1 MSSVETLIIISVI
14 ILIIVV
20 VAFMLIMNRKQLH
33 QIEILDK
40 VIEKIEKMHLERD
53 IDRLD
58 KMDLAGESLTT
69 LNTWRKSYQE
79 NSTIKLP
86 EARHLVE
93 EAADQNTSYRLFK
106 ARKNIK
112 KAQEIIKQVYEDAK
126 NTKEVFTELLESNRE
141 NQVQYDALIKNY
153 REIRK
158 MVLADS
164 FDYGVSL
171 EEVENELSSMDSDFD
186 QAKNL
191 SSQGDH
197 VEAKRVLSKIRNDL
211 KNLQDELPKLRE
223 GHHQIESV
231 FQDQLRE
238 LSNTYKNM
246 ISEKYYITE
255 INIFDEIKKIHVEI
269 DAARNLLAGLKIEE
283 LIKKNQ
289 EISKQIDG
297 LYTVLEKEYKA
308 RPFVEE
314 NRDKMLSLITHQQV
328 ASKKLV
334 EKLNHIDESYELT
347 HGELEES
354 QKLEKEVNDMSRKYT
369 EEIQKITD
377 GKGVYSEIQDSWLA
391 MLDRLREI
399 DAEQKKMSQDVDGL
413 YESENVANDSIA
425 QFKQEVSLVYRRLE
439 RRNLPGN
446 PESFVQMYTLVVNEI
461 GHVSEELSRVRINME
476 RISDELIQISDDVE
490 RLKREAD
497 DIINSANLVE
507 LTMQYSNKYA
517 KQESIKRAQEKALRF
532 YQQDYD
538 YKGALD
544 IIATAIEK
552 VEPGSY
558 QRLENSYYSE
568 KNHKENEA

>member
-33 QIEILDK
+33 QIELLDK
-40 VIEKIEKMHLERD
+40 VIEKIKKMHLERD

-86 EARHLVE
+86 EACHLVE

-112 KAQEIIKQVYEDAK
+112 KAHEIIKQVYEDAK
-126 NTKEVFTELLESNRE
+126 NTREVFTELLESNRE
-141 NQVQYDALIKNY
+141 NQAQYDALIKNY
-153 REIRK
+153 RELRK

-171 EEVENELSSMDSDFD
+171 EEIENELSSMDSDFD

-255 INIFDEIKKIHVEI
+255 INILDEIKKIHVEI
-269 DAARNLLAGLKIEE
+269 DKARNLLAELKIED
-283 LIKKNQ
+283 LIKKNE

-297 LYTVLEKEYKA
+297 LYTVLEREYKA

-314 NRDKMLSLITHQQV
+314 NRDKMLSLITRQQI

-334 EKLNHIDESYELT
+334 EKLKHIDESYELT

-354 QKLEKEVNDMSRKYT
+354 KNLEKEVNDMSRQYT
-369 EEIQKITD
+369 VEIQKITD

-399 DAEQKKMSQDVDGL
+399 DTEQKRMSQDVDGL
-413 YESENVANDSIA
+413 YDSENVANDSIN